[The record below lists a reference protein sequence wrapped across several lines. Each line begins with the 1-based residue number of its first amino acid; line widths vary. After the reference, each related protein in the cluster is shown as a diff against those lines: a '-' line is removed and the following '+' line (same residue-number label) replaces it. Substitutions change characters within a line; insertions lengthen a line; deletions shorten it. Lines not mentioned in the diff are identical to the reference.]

1 LGLGLGLGFE
11 SGVRTRIAT
20 LNHGPA
26 LWPSAS
32 SALPASVREW
42 NGAAAVSCRTV
53 ALPFKGEGRMVGGE
67 WRGEEVGGGEE
78 EKEEKVE
85 EARRRRGGGDKRE
98 RGGRRA
104 LVQTGAPSIPSRAE
118 PERSRC

>member
-1 LGLGLGLGFE
+1 MGFE

-67 WRGEEVGGGEE
+67 WRGKEVGGGEE
-78 EKEEKVE
+78 EKEEKE
-85 EARRRRGGGDKRE
+85 EEEGRRRQERKGRE
-98 RGGRRA
+98 AGAGPDRR
-104 LVQTGAPSIPSRAE
+104 TFDP
-118 PERSRC
+118 